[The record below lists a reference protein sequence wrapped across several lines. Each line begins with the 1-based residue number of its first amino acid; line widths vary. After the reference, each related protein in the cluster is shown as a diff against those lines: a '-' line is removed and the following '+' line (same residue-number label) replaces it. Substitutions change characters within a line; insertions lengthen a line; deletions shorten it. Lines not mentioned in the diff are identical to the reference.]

1 MGKDKVTEEY
11 GSLLF
16 TDAVMQERLP
26 KPTYK
31 ELTKVIKEGR
41 PSTSTSRTRSP
52 TR

>member
-1 MGKDKVTEEY
+1 MGKDRVSQEY

-31 ELTKVIKEGR
+31 R
-41 PSTSTSRTRSP
+41 
-52 TR
+52 